1 MPCSSTHLTPKQA
14 SNFTGKTRLNLAT
27 QRGLTLFE
35 VLIAVVIVAMLSAAV
50 AVGIGHHRDTSNQRL
65 TETNGRTLMQMA
77 EGYRVTENS
86 ESCPTVDEMQ
96 EQRIISRGSKTT
108 DAWGKPFRIRCEGD
122 EVVVISAG
130 KDKLFGT
137 EDDIKVPPV

>member
-1 MPCSSTHLTPKQA
+1 MSRSSTHLTPKPWRSLRA
-14 SNFTGKTRLNLAT
+14 GTRPRLAR

-35 VLIAVVIVAMLSAAV
+35 VLITVAIVAMVSAAV
-50 AVGIGHHRDTSNQRL
+50 AVGVSHYMDTSNHNL
-65 TETNGRTLMQMA
+65 TETNARTLMNLA
-77 EGYRVTENS
+77 EGYRITENS
-86 ESCPTVDEMQ
+86 DTCPNVEEMQ
-96 EQRIISRGSKTT
+96 AKRMISRGSKTT

-122 EVVVISAG
+122 DVVVISAG

>member
-1 MPCSSTHLTPKQA
+1 MSRSSTHLTPKPNRQA
-14 SNFTGKTRLNLAT
+14 SAKTRLGRCA

-35 VLIAVVIVAMLSAAV
+35 VLITVVIVAMLSAAV
-50 AVGIGHHRDTSNQRL
+50 AVGVSHYMDSSNKNL

-86 ESCPTVDEMQ
+86 DTCPTVDEMQ
-96 EQRIISRGSKTT
+96 EQRVISRGSKTT
-108 DAWGKPFRIRCEGD
+108 DAWGKPFRIHCEGD

-130 KDKLFGT
+130 KDKVFGT
-137 EDDIKVPPV
+137 DDDIKVPPV

>member
-1 MPCSSTHLTPKQA
+1 MSRSSTHLTPKPERHLVA
-14 SNFTGKTRLNLAT
+14 RTRPNLAS

-50 AVGIGHHRDTSNQRL
+50 AVGISHHMDTSNQHL

-86 ESCPTVDEMQ
+86 DTCPTVDEMQ